1 MTEMNCR
8 HNVMKIDSLNMFAD
22 IKGGMNNAAKD
33 VYFVRAVGETVSMN
47 QTILEIDKKLDME
60 MSKNRLSYLRIHCL
74 PKLND
79 IEDSKYYSEIFD
91 KLYAGEEVC
100 FKTIHISSVRYRITK
115 ALEQVMNIYQQSKAG
130 ISSTMKRSA
139 GSKILFWV
147 DLVMGE
153 CFENWTETK
162 VVKVIADY
170 IEKEHE
176 YLFYLFLTFIGCDVL
191 LLENKREAEFSEIL
205 IQYSQKLVLG
215 DFGNTDIVPYAKT
228 TVTSST
234 DIHSRRNIVVI
245 PPRPAKKVQAQTK
258 VQIPQK
264 HIILPQSSGSAS
276 SAERLASA
284 TGQQMQAERLASA
297 TGQQMQAERLASA
310 AGQQMQAER
319 LASAAGQQIQAER
332 QEKSFEELALLAAS
346 VVQIAVHDKS
356 GKVVSTGSGIM
367 IGEKGFILTNHHV
380 ASGGY
385 FYSVRIE
392 DDETV
397 YPTDEIIKYNTTTDL
412 AVIRIQKKLKPIPI
426 YDGRKKLVRGQ
437 KVVAIGSPMGLFN
450 SVSDGIISGFR
461 TVDRVDMIQFTAP
474 TSHGS
479 SGGAVLN
486 MYGELIG
493 ISTAG
498 IDSGQNLNLAIG
510 YENIKMFTN
519 GFTS

>member
-115 ALEQVMNIYQQSKAG
+115 ALEQVMNIYQQSRAG

-284 TGQQMQAERLASA
+284 TGQQMQAERLAS
-297 TGQQMQAERLASA
+297 TSGK
-310 AGQQMQAER
+310 
-319 LASAAGQQIQAER
+319 QIQAER
-332 QEKSFEELALLAAS
+332 QEKSFEELALLAVS

-367 IGEKGFILTNHHV
+367 IGEKGFILTNYHV

>member
-297 TGQQMQAERLASA
+297 
-310 AGQQMQAER
+310 
-319 LASAAGQQIQAER
+319 AGQQIQAER

>member
-79 IEDSKYYSEIFD
+79 IEESKYYSEIFD
-91 KLYAGEEVC
+91 KLYAGAEVC

-264 HIILPQSSGSAS
+264 HIILPQSSGSVS
-276 SAERLASA
+276 STERLASA
-284 TGQQMQAERLASA
+284 A
-297 TGQQMQAERLASA
+297 GQQMQAERLASA

-319 LASAAGQQIQAER
+319 LASTSGKQIQAER
-332 QEKSFEELALLAAS
+332 QEKSFEELALLAVS

-367 IGEKGFILTNHHV
+367 IGEKGFILTNYHV

-426 YDGRKKLVRGQ
+426 YDGRKKMVRGQ

>member
-1 MTEMNCR
+1 MTEMNCKN
-8 HNVMKIDSLNMFAD
+8 NVMKIDSLNMFAD

-79 IEDSKYYSEIFD
+79 IEESKYYSEIFD

-115 ALEQVMNIYQQSKAG
+115 ALEQVMNIYQQSRAG

-228 TVTSST
+228 TVTNST

-276 SAERLASA
+276 S
-284 TGQQMQAERLASA
+284 AERLASA

>member
-79 IEDSKYYSEIFD
+79 IEESKYYSEIFD

-115 ALEQVMNIYQQSKAG
+115 ALEQVMNIYQQSRAG

-228 TVTSST
+228 TVTNST

-284 TGQQMQAERLASA
+284 T
-297 TGQQMQAERLASA
+297 
-310 AGQQMQAER
+310 GQQMQAER

>member
-115 ALEQVMNIYQQSKAG
+115 ALEQVMNIYQQSRAG

-297 TGQQMQAERLASA
+297 

-319 LASAAGQQIQAER
+319 LASASGKQIQAER
-332 QEKSFEELALLAAS
+332 QEKSFEELALLAVS

-367 IGEKGFILTNHHV
+367 IGEKGFILTNYHV

>member
-79 IEDSKYYSEIFD
+79 IEESKYYSEIFD

-115 ALEQVMNIYQQSKAG
+115 ALEQVMNIYQQSRAG

-297 TGQQMQAERLASA
+297 
-310 AGQQMQAER
+310 
-319 LASAAGQQIQAER
+319 AGQQIQAER
-332 QEKSFEELALLAAS
+332 QEKSFEELALLAVS

>member
-79 IEDSKYYSEIFD
+79 IEESKYYSEIFD

-228 TVTSST
+228 TVTNST

-297 TGQQMQAERLASA
+297 

-332 QEKSFEELALLAAS
+332 QEKSFEELALLAVS

>member
-79 IEDSKYYSEIFD
+79 IEESKYYSEIFD

-115 ALEQVMNIYQQSKAG
+115 ALEQVMNIYQQSRAG

-228 TVTSST
+228 TVTNST

-276 SAERLASA
+276 S
-284 TGQQMQAERLASA
+284 AERLASA

>member
-115 ALEQVMNIYQQSKAG
+115 ALEQVMNIYQQSRAG

-297 TGQQMQAERLASA
+297 SGK
-310 AGQQMQAER
+310 
-319 LASAAGQQIQAER
+319 QIQAER
-332 QEKSFEELALLAAS
+332 QEKSFEELALLAVS

-367 IGEKGFILTNHHV
+367 IGEKGFILTNYHV